1 MTEGE
6 SGPLDPGAAAGDV
19 DVDAEGDGDEGPP
32 EIDDGRYLYCVVSVD
47 EESPVEGFEATGV
60 SDEPVSVVVHEGIG
74 AVVHP
79 CEEIYDSAD
88 LGRVRRWL
96 VRHQSVVDDAGEAF
110 GTPIPF
116 QFDTI
121 LRGDDEAVENWLAGE
136 GDRLRELLDSLAG
149 HWEYRVE
156 VVERDPPS
164 AGSLEDDDEELAD
177 LRERIEGTG
186 EGTGFLLEK
195 QYDKRVETL
204 REHRRAELTA
214 DLRERLAEHAREV
227 HELDRSP
234 AADLSGDEG
243 SEGETICRLTLL
255 VGEDREEAVG
265 TALDPI
271 ADREGIEVRFTG
283 PWPPYTFVPEMGGG
297 DE

>member
-6 SGPLDPGAAAGDV
+6 PSPIDPEGASSAG
-19 DVDAEGDGDEGPP
+19 AEGVP
-32 EIDDGRYLYCVVSVD
+32 EIDEGRYLYCVVSVD
-47 EESPVEGFEATGV
+47 HESPVEGFEATGV
-60 SDEPVSVVVHEGIG
+60 SDEPVSVVTNGGIG

-79 CEEIYDSAD
+79 CEEVYDSAD

-121 LRGDDEAVENWLAGE
+121 LRGDDEAVGEWLAAE
-136 GDRLRELLDSLAG
+136 GDRLQDLLDSLAG

-156 VVERDPPS
+156 VVERDSPS
-164 AGSLEDDDEELAD
+164 ADRLEETDEELAD
-177 LRERIEGTG
+177 LRERIDGTG
-186 EGTGFLLEK
+186 EGTGFLVEK
-195 QYDKRVETL
+195 QYEKRVETL
-204 REHRRAELTA
+204 RKRRRSELTA
-214 DLRERLAEHAREV
+214 DLADRLAEHAREV

-234 AADLSGDEG
+234 VADLAEGDGE

-255 VGEDREEAVG
+255 VAEESEEAVG
-265 TALDPI
+265 AALDPV

-283 PWPPYTFVPEMGGG
+283 PWPPYTFVPELGGG
-297 DE
+297 EG